1 MTIGEAGDGG
11 RELRR
16 IVVLNEEV
24 KRIVKTAFRI
34 NLMAMNAIFLAK
46 RAGHSALGFG
56 VLSQELRRFAAELEL
71 QMRALGLATGRSVTA
86 ATAIFRETRLVAVFR
101 RTRVQC
107 GDIGRM
113 AIDAALRH
121 RGENGFSESAE
132 QVSAFNRSHRMMID
146 DALRLIEMGGVLARS
161 AKIEAAYGGSL
172 SRALRQVSS
181 DFEATI
187 GEIRDALDRLRK
199 FRLDGPAA

>member
-1 MTIGEAGDGG
+1 MTIGEAGEYG
-11 RELRR
+11 RELRQ

-24 KRIVKTAFRI
+24 KRIAKTAFRI

-56 VLSQELRRFAAELEL
+56 VLSQELCRFAAELEQ
-71 QMRALGLATGRSVTA
+71 QMRALGLATGRSIAA
-86 ATAIFRETRLVAVFR
+86 ATATLREARLLAMFR
-101 RTRVQC
+101 RTRAQC
-107 GDIGRM
+107 GDIGRA
-113 AIDAALRH
+113 AIDTALRRH
-121 RGENGFSESAE
+121 GENGLSDGAE

-146 DALRLIEMGGVLARS
+146 DAVRLIEMGGVLARS

-172 SRALRQVSS
+172 SQALRQVSN

-187 GEIRDALDRLRK
+187 GEIRDSLDRLRK
-199 FRLDGPAA
+199 FRLDASSA